1 MTYQPA
7 PYSQLSPT
15 PTPRNKRHLV
25 RNSVFAVIGLGVV
38 IGIATSASSS
48 KHADAP
54 AKPAS
59 PGVSKG
65 IAAKD
70 ASADVTKVTCSDAG
84 FGLAEG
90 KVAITNHS
98 SKRSDYFVTVVFI
111 AADGTHRGEGLAS
124 SMGVEG
130 GQRAVAD
137 LTGTASGKWMTCK
150 VTEVQRT
157 AS

>member
-15 PTPRNKRHLV
+15 PTPRKKRHLV
-25 RNSVFAVIGLGVV
+25 RNSVFAVIGVGII

-65 IAAKD
+65 IAAKV
-70 ASADVTKVTCSDAG
+70 AAIKAQIVSGK
-84 FGLAEG
+84 LAN
-90 KVAITNHS
+90 IPT
-98 SKRSDYFVTVVFI
+98 TVV
-111 AADGTHRGEGLAS
+111 
-124 SMGVEG
+124 
-130 GQRAVAD
+130 
-137 LTGTASGKWMTCK
+137 K
-150 VTEVQRT
+150 
-157 AS
+157 